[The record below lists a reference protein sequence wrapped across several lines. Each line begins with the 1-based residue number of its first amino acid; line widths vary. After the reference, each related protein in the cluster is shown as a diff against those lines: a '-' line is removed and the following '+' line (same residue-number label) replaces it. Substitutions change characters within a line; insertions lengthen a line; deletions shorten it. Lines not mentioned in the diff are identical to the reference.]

1 MLMESAYGGFKYI
14 LYKPNNEENYPL
26 ITVLHGSGEIG
37 SNLSKLKKREPYLS
51 LANSKCTPKAVILIP
66 QLPKKTWGNYKTQL
80 KDLIDHVAEEQK
92 CDTQRISIS
101 GHSLGANGTLDMLLA
116 YPEYFSA
123 ASILSPCKD
132 IGNKMEEIGYIP
144 QWFLAGAREHNYK
157 KYAQSMY
164 NRLEKLDG
172 TTKLTLVP
180 GYGHPIQFTWVSKTY
195 NMFDW
200 LAEFENPNASEE
212 HDDCEYQQELE

>member
-1 MLMESAYGGFKYI
+1 MLIDEAYGKFTYI
-14 LYKPNNEENYPL
+14 LYAPDGSWHLPL
-26 ITVLHGSGEIG
+26 IVVLHGSGEIG
-37 SNLSKLKKREPYLS
+37 SNLGKLKKREPYLS
-51 LANSKCTPKAVILIP
+51 LKSGKCAPNAVILMP
-66 QLPKKTWGNYKTQL
+66 QLPKGTWGECKIAL
-80 KDLIDHVAEEQK
+80 KDLIDHVAEEQG
-92 CDTQRISIS
+92 CDLNRISIS

-144 QWFLAGAREHNYK
+144 QWFLAGAKEHNYK

-164 NRLEKLDG
+164 NRLEKLNG
-172 TTKLTLVP
+172 TTKLTLVS
-180 GYGHPIQFTWVSKTY
+180 GCGHPIQFTWTSKTY

-200 LAEFENPNASEE
+200 LIQFENPNASEE
-212 HDDCEYQQELE
+212 HDCEYQQKEE

>member
-1 MLMESAYGGFKYI
+1 M
-14 LYKPNNEENYPL
+14 
-26 ITVLHGSGEIG
+26 
-37 SNLSKLKKREPYLS
+37 
-51 LANSKCTPKAVILIP
+51 P
-66 QLPKKTWGNYKTQL
+66 QLPKGSWSNYKAEL
-80 KDLIDHVAEEQK
+80 KALINHVAETQN

-144 QWFLAGAREHNYK
+144 QWFLAGAKEHNYK

-180 GYGHPIQFTWVSKTY
+180 GYGHPIQFTWTSKTY

-212 HDDCEYQQELE
+212 HDCEYQQTLDTDQNL